1 MEAAKTL
8 GLYIICKGTEDEQE
22 SISSLLMSAS
32 HNVDK
37 IYLTV
42 THKDGLSKIKKM
54 AKTFDNVEVSFF
66 EWVDRFDSARNFN
79 FSQGNTDYKMWID
92 VGDEFQFSVLP
103 KLKEKLADYDAIW
116 MPYNYA
122 FDDQG
127 NCIAQHWRERIVNSQ
142 IPFEWRGWIHETLIT
157 DVPHTKERVNI
168 PVIHA
173 KQDREAST
181 IRNHRILQKAYEE
194 TNDPRYLHYLGLSY
208 YSLQQWAKAIEYF
221 EEYLKVGGWDE
232 EIYRSLLRMSE
243 SYAQLDDDEQA
254 RSSALQAASLL
265 PAYPWAYY
273 NLAEIEFQADN
284 WEECLEWL
292 NVAFSKPEPTTNS
305 IYDPTI
311 PEKAKIIASTCKF
324 MLGDARKALQILDTV
339 QGEPT
344 DDLRE
349 MYQPE
354 ANNEV
359 LNAVLQELPNHIHD
373 KQLLSQLWHAIP
385 RDMQYNN
392 KYRKLR
398 EMMTKPKVWP
408 KKSIVFFC
416 GQGYEEWGPH
426 TLDKGMGGSEEA
438 VVYLSREFAKKGY
451 EVTVYGAVSLAGYI
465 DSDRDSLEVVGNVVY
480 RPWREVDKRDTFD
493 TLIIWRQPN
502 LVSHFKAN
510 KILVDMHDLLDKKA
524 VPNLK
529 NATYMFKSQY
539 HADQYDVD
547 NFNVIGNGIKES
559 YESNI

>member
-1 MEAAKTL
+1 MESDNTL

-22 SISSLLMSAS
+22 SINSLLLSAS

-37 IYLTV
+37 IYVTV
-42 THKDGLSKIKKM
+42 THKDGLAEIKKM
-54 AKTFDNVEVSFF
+54 AKSFDNVDVSYF
-66 EWVDRFDSARNFN
+66 EWVDRFDLARNFN
-79 FSQGNTDYKMWID
+79 FAQGDTDYKMWID

-103 KLKEKLADYDAIW
+103 KLKARLADYDAIW

-122 FDDQG
+122 FDDDG
-127 NCIAQHWRERIVNSQ
+127 NCIAQHWRERIVSSK

-157 DVPHTKERVNI
+157 DTPHTKERINV

-181 IRNHRILQKAYEE
+181 ARNHRILQKAYKE
-194 TNDPRYLHYLGLSY
+194 TNDPRYLHYIGLSY
-208 YSLQQWAKAIEYF
+208 YSLQEWQQAIDYF
-221 EEYLKVGGWDE
+221 NAYIKIGGWDE

-243 SYAQLDDDEQA
+243 AYAQLDDDDNA
-254 RSSALQAASLL
+254 RSSALQATSLL

-284 WEECLEWL
+284 WDECLEWL
-292 NVAFSKPEPTTNS
+292 NVAFSKPEPQTNS
-305 IYDPTI
+305 IYDPTV

-324 MLGDARKALQILDTV
+324 MLGDARTALQILDTV
-339 QGEPT
+339 KGEPT
-344 DDLRE
+344 DDLRQ

-359 LNAVLQELPNHIHD
+359 LNAILQELPNHIKD
-373 KQLLSQLWHAIP
+373 KELLANLWKSIP
-385 RDMQYNN
+385 QDMKYNN

-398 EMMTKPKVWP
+398 EMMTEPRVWP

-451 EVTVYGAVSLAGYI
+451 DVTVYGNTKDTVLDKHGVTYK
-465 DSDRDSLEVVGNVVY
+465 
-480 RPWREVDKRDTFD
+480 PWREVDKRDTFD

-502 LVSHFKAN
+502 LASHFKAN
-510 KILVDMHDLLDKKA
+510 KILIDMHDLLEKKA

-539 HADQYDVD
+539 HANQYDVD

>member
-1 MEAAKTL
+1 MESVSL
-8 GLYIICKGTEDEQE
+8 GLYIICKGTKDEQE
-22 SISSLLMSAS
+22 SINSLLLGAS

-42 THKDGLSKIKKM
+42 THKDGLAEVTKM
-54 AKTFDNVEVSFF
+54 AKTFKNVKVSYF

-79 FSQGNTDYKMWID
+79 FAQGDTDYKMWID
-92 VGDEFQFSVLP
+92 VGDKFNFAILP

-122 FDDQG
+122 FDDDG
-127 NCIAQHWRERIVNSQ
+127 NCIAQHWRERIINSQ

-157 DVPHTKERVNI
+157 ETPHKTERINV

-173 KQDREAST
+173 KQDREGSI
-181 IRNHRILQKAYEE
+181 IRNHRILQKAYDD
-194 TNDPRYLHYLGLSY
+194 TRDARYLHYLGLSY
-208 YSLQQWAKAIEYF
+208 YSLQEWQKAIDYF
-221 EEYLKVGGWDE
+221 NAYLKVGGWDE

-243 SYAQLDDDEQA
+243 AYAQLDDDENA
-254 RSSALQAASLL
+254 RSSALQAVSLL

-284 WEECLEWL
+284 WKECLEWL
-292 NVAFSKPEPTTNS
+292 NVAFSKPEPDTNS
-305 IYDPTI
+305 IYDPTV

-324 MLGDARKALQILDTV
+324 MLGDARTALQILDTV
-339 QGEPT
+339 KGEPT
-344 DDLRE
+344 DDLRQ

-359 LNAVLQELPNHIHD
+359 LNAVLQELPNHIKD
-373 KQLLSQLWHAIP
+373 KQLLSQLWNAIP
-385 RDMQYNN
+385 RDMKYNN

-398 EMMTKPKVWP
+398 EMMTEPKVWP

-438 VVYLSREFAKKGY
+438 VVYLAREFAKKGY
-451 EVTVYGAVSLAGYI
+451 DVTVYGHLKATIADEHYVTYK
-465 DSDRDSLEVVGNVVY
+465 
-480 RPWREVDKRDTFD
+480 PWKEVDKRDTFD

-502 LVSHFKAN
+502 LASHFKAN
-510 KILVDMHDLLDKKA
+510 KILIDMHDLLDKKA

-559 YESNI
+559 YIDGNI